1 LYDNNNH
8 NNSSDNYRDN
18 NFHCNPKLIIFMP
31 YIHTMSFCRN
41 TNMSIALWITS
52 CTHLHQRLI
61 FTATIQDVQHDWTQ
75 QSESSCDSQW
85 FFHD

>member
-41 TNMSIALWITS
+41 TNMSIAL
-52 CTHLHQRLI
+52 
-61 FTATIQDVQHDWTQ
+61 
-75 QSESSCDSQW
+75 
-85 FFHD
+85 